1 MKIKKSITEIIGK
14 TPLLNLRNFEKKN
27 GVNAEI
33 IAKLEFLNPA
43 SSIKDRTALSMI
55 EALEKEGRL
64 KPGGTIVE
72 VTSGNTGVGAAAI
85 AATKGYKTKIYLPD
99 NVSEERTQVARAYG
113 AEVVS
118 LSEIPDIEQ
127 AIERSGGDF
136 VATIKEYIK
145 PYFEQL
151 NDGSVF
157 LDQMSNPAN
166 TDVHY
171 RTTGPEIW
179 EDTDGS
185 VDIYVATV
193 GTGGTISGAGKYL
206 KEKNPQIQVIAVEP
220 AWDSITTKEN
230 PNAKELMGT
239 HRFSDLTGNAIPDNL
254 QQQIIDE
261 TIEVN
266 GNDAYDASQLVAKT
280 DGVLVGISAG
290 AALWAATQVAKRPE
304 NNGKRIVVILPDTGL
319 RYLSTDLFKS

>member
-1 MKIKKSITEIIGK
+1 MNIKKSITEIIGK
-14 TPLLNLRNFEKKN
+14 TPLLHLSNLEKN
-27 GVNAEI
+27 NDANAQI

-55 EALEKEGRL
+55 ERFEKEGIL
-64 KPGGTIVE
+64 KPGGTLVE

-118 LSEIPDIEQ
+118 LSEIPNIEQ
-127 AIERSGGDF
+127 AIQNSGGDF

-157 LDQMSNPAN
+157 LDQMCNPAN
-166 TDVHY
+166 VDIHY

-185 VDIYVATV
+185 IDIFIASV

-206 KEKNPQIQVIAVEP
+206 KEKNPAIQVIAVEP
-220 AWDSITTKEN
+220 SWESIATKDN
-230 PNAKELMGT
+230 PEAKELMGT

-254 QQQIIDE
+254 LQSILDE
-261 TIEVN
+261 TIEVT
-266 GNDAYDASQLVAKT
+266 GDEAYRIARQVAKT

-290 AALWAATQVAKRPE
+290 AALSAAIQVAKRPE
-304 NNGKRIVVILPDTGL
+304 NSSKRIVVILPDTGL
-319 RYLSTDLFKS
+319 RYLSTDLFK

>member
-1 MKIKKSITEIIGK
+1 MNIKKSITEIIGK
-14 TPLLNLRNFEKKN
+14 TPLLQLGNFEKSN
-27 GVNAEI
+27 EVEAEI

-55 EALEKEGRL
+55 ETFENEGIL
-64 KPGGTIVE
+64 KPGGIIVE

-85 AATKGYKTKIYLPD
+85 AAARGYKTKIYLPD

-118 LSEIPDIEQ
+118 LSQIPNIEQ

-166 TDVHY
+166 ADIHY

-179 EDTDGS
+179 EDTNGT
-185 VDIYVATV
+185 VDIYIATV
-193 GTGGTISGAGKYL
+193 GTGGTISGAGQFL
-206 KEKNPQIQVIAVEP
+206 KERNPNVQVIAVEP
-220 AWDSITTKEN
+220 SWDSITSNDN
-230 PNAKELMGT
+230 PDAKELMGT

-254 QQQIIDE
+254 QRNIIDE
-261 TIEVN
+261 VIEVN
-266 GNDAYDASQLVAKT
+266 GNDAYNAAQLVAKT

-290 AALWAATQVAKRPE
+290 AALWAAVQVAKRPE
-304 NNGKRIVVILPDTGL
+304 NIGKRLVVILPDTGL
-319 RYLSTDLFKS
+319 RYLSTDLFK